1 MEGLGPLGPLGPL
14 VPFAASSGDRKVPR
28 DEWVVRV
35 FGKENPRRWSIR
47 GARGNGD
54 GGVVIRSTAGSGRS
68 PVIPEKGVPTVGEAP
83 LTCNRGEAKISVSPW
98 VPSLTWQASK

>member
-1 MEGLGPLGPLGPL
+1 MAKRTHGGGVSVGLE
-14 VPFAASSGDRKVPR
+14 RM
-28 DEWVVRV
+28 VREV
-35 FGKENPRRWSIR
+35 I
-47 GARGNGD
+47 
-54 GGVVIRSTAGSGRS
+54 VVIRSTAGSGRS